1 MSAFVPL
8 LFHFSRKICSTS
20 EIGADSL
27 FVQYTAI
34 LTQKSF
40 LLVNMDPNFV
50 KFTTEMSKCTKNV
63 VLCACKNISLCLD
76 GFTEKFWT
84 YRQHV
89 VLKNDLVGPKGEF

>member
-1 MSAFVPL
+1 MSAIVPQMLAIVTNVLAFVPL

-40 LLVNMDPNFV
+40 LLVNMDANFV
-50 KFTTEMSKCTKNV
+50 KFTT
-63 VLCACKNISLCLD
+63 
-76 GFTEKFWT
+76 
-84 YRQHV
+84 
-89 VLKNDLVGPKGEF
+89 